1 MTEKILGMDDAL
13 SAAMSSRGKN
23 IMISA
28 ELVIDMANRISELEE
43 AAEDARI
50 EFIEMQER
58 MDD

>member
-1 MTEKILGMDDAL
+1 MAEKILGMDDAL

-28 ELVIDMANRISELEE
+28 ELVIDMVNRISELEE

-50 EFIEMQER
+50 EFIEMLER
-58 MDD
+58 AYD